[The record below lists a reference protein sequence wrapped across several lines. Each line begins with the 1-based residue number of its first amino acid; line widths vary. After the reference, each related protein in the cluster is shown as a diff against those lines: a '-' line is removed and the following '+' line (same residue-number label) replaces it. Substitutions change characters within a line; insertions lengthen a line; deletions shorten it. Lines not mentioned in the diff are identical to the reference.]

1 MNEPNWPILLAGL
14 QALQS
19 LIFYYYFKKWISV
32 LWNFKDDKQKQSATP
47 QRCQEHIWNVTLRQT
62 VLFYSARCP
71 TMINYMSAPMINSLL
86 VQQREGNSTIM
97 RAELTIRK
105 SCQVLSFCLPHL
117 LTPVTQIDTECKV
130 GDHLL
135 YHYLGTQHWRLILP
149 WAGSGAW
156 KSSRIWQEKNRHRR
170 GPCLWVQKKG
180 IFNICGI
187 KQVLHLISAS
197 GRNSSRRG
205 INFEK
210 DCILGRLYNFS

>member
-71 TMINYMSAPMINSLL
+71 TMINYMSAPMINSSL
-86 VQQREGNSTIM
+86 VQQREGNSAIM

-135 YHYLGTQHWRLILP
+135 YHYFWNTTLT
-149 WAGSGAW
+149 
-156 KSSRIWQEKNRHRR
+156 
-170 GPCLWVQKKG
+170 
-180 IFNICGI
+180 FN
-187 KQVLHLISAS
+187 
-197 GRNSSRRG
+197 
-205 INFEK
+205 FT
-210 DCILGRLYNFS
+210 LGRFRSLKELKDMAGREKAQERSLFVGTEKRDF